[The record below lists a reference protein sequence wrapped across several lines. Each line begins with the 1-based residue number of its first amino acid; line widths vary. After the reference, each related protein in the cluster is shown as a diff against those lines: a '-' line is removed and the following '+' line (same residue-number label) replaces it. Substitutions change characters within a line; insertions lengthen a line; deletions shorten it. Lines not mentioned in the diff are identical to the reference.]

1 MMLSLPFL
9 MKVRKKDRD
18 MKKNIV
24 KTTLLALLLAAAPSV
39 FAQND
44 PLAVK
49 ALSAE
54 LQTKAESVITL
65 NGQDP
70 EKANKEVIAL
80 VKKYKQEDLTALG
93 RYFLEKDQPQIAVFL
108 ANQVY
113 RMAPQY
119 LPGLSLRGD
128 VYAKMGAMDRAGQ
141 MYDAI
146 VQQVPDETRT
156 LQKIVTT
163 YWDIN
168 PEVAKETLHKIKES
182 DPKNAEADRQLAAL
196 YYKENDTQNS
206 LKHSKAYLAAKPNG
220 DEITVQNQ
228 AVLLFA
234 SEDIDGL
241 IATVDEGLKQWP
253 QNLPLNRMNFYGKMV
268 KEDYE
273 AAAVAAEAFF
283 KLRHDTAYNH
293 LDYNFLGQLRNEQD
307 KEEESLVAFER
318 AVKIKPDFVDG
329 YSQLYR
335 AYQRANR
342 YDEAVAAYD
351 KFYTL
356 KGDKAGVRDLNSFA
370 ILYYNAATNTED
382 AAKKEG
388 FLAKSA
394 EKFQEVAKLNPTA
407 STPIVFLARIE
418 SVRANNEVSD
428 KAYAFYK
435 QAADMLDK
443 EEGQTANRVEAYN
456 YISYYALQKNDL
468 ATARTYNAKALQA
481 DADSD
486 LAKQIAGVL
495 KKLK

>member
-1 MMLSLPFL
+1 
-9 MKVRKKDRD
+9 
-18 MKKNIV
+18 MKKNLI
-24 KTTLLALLLAAAPSV
+24 KTTLLALFLAAAPTA

-44 PLAVK
+44 PLATK
-49 ALSAE
+49 ELTAE
-54 LQTKAESVITL
+54 LKTKAESVIAL
-65 NGQDP
+65 NNQDA

-80 VKKYKQEDLTALG
+80 VKKYKHEDLTALG
-93 RYFLEKDQPQIAVFL
+93 RFFLEQDQPQMAVFI

-113 RMAPQY
+113 RMQPQY

-146 VQQVPDETRT
+146 VQQEPNETRT

-163 YWDIN
+163 YWNIN
-168 PEVAKETLHKIKES
+168 PEVAKETLLKIKES

-196 YYKENDTQNS
+196 FYKENDTENS

-220 DEITVQNQ
+220 DEMTVQNQ
-228 AVLLFA
+228 AILLFA

-241 IATVDEGLKQWP
+241 IATVSEGLKQWP

-273 AAAVAAEAFF
+273 AAGVAAEAFF

-307 KEEESLVAFER
+307 KEEESLAAFER
-318 AVKIKPDFVDG
+318 AVKIKPDFEDG
-329 YSQLYR
+329 YAQLYR
-335 AYQRANR
+335 AYQRAQR
-342 YDEAVAAYD
+342 FDEAIAAYD
-351 KFYTL
+351 KLYTL

-370 ILYYNAATNTED
+370 ILYYNAASSTED

-388 FLAKSA
+388 YLVHAV
-394 EKFQEVAKLNPTA
+394 EKFKKVAELNPTA

-418 SVRANNEVSD
+418 SLRANNEVSES
-428 KAYAFYK
+428 AYTYYK

-456 YISYYALQKNDL
+456 YISYYALNKNDM
-468 ATARTYNAKALQA
+468 ATARAYNAKALQA
-481 DADSD
+481 DADND
-486 LAKQIAGVL
+486 LAKQIAAVL
-495 KKLK
+495 KKAK